1 MTKNYAAGILP
12 ITWVEGVALFLVGED
27 VRDGSYSD
35 FGGKMER
42 YDRNVIATAC
52 REFYEESLG
61 CIIDIKQMRARINPQ
76 TSIMLRGKTQ
86 NANTYFMYIT
96 EIPYM
101 PHLRGTFQKLLGFFR
116 AKNINRMYVE
126 KTDVQWVTLDMLR
139 SMTKRSVF
147 ANTLSM
153 HINVI
158 EEIGQ
163 SSPSQWHHICKKYA
177 SVFE

>member
-12 ITWVEGVALFLVGED
+12 LTWVDGTAMFLVGED

-52 REFYEESLG
+52 REFYEETLG
-61 CIIDIKQMRARINPQ
+61 CVVDIKQIRARLTPQ
-76 TSIMLRGKTQ
+76 TSILLRGRTQ
-86 NANTYFMYIT
+86 NSNVYYMYVT
-96 EIPYM
+96 EVPYM
-101 PHLRGTFQKLLGFFR
+101 PHLRSTFHKLLGFFR

-126 KTDVQWVTLDMLR
+126 KTDVQWVTLDMLKK
-139 SMTKRSVF
+139 MVKRSVF

-153 HINVI
+153 NIDVI
-158 EEIGQ
+158 EQIAS
-163 SSPSQWHHICKKYA
+163 SSPDKWHDMCKKYSPA
-177 SVFE
+177 FE